1 MSSIDTKLKNNH
13 KVKKN
18 QMMYLPMNKVK
29 EERGVG
35 RTEQALSPLARVLK
49 SPHTHSSLPLEAAT
63 AAAAIQHST
72 K

>member
-1 MSSIDTKLKNNH
+1 
-13 KVKKN
+13 
-18 QMMYLPMNKVK
+18 MMYLPMNKVK

-49 SPHTHSSLPLEAAT
+49 SRHMHSSLPLQAAT